1 MKIIG
6 LTGGIGSGKST
17 VAGYFKEL
25 GIPVFDSDL
34 EAKKLMNE
42 NRELRHQ
49 IIDLFGKNAYKGDF
63 LNREYIAGKVFE
75 DSELLERLNG
85 LVHPAVR
92 LKFQDWVSKQ
102 DAPYVIQEAAILF
115 EHGAYKLLDEM
126 ILVWAPK
133 ELRIKR
139 VMKRDSKSR
148 DQVLARMENQW
159 GDTEKTALSDHIIE
173 NIHLEE
179 TQKQVQGIHAA
190 ILNKSRAEGF

>member
-34 EAKKLMNE
+34 EAKILMNE
-42 NRELRHQ
+42 DQGLRDS
-49 IIDLFGKNAYKGDF
+49 IINLFGEKAYQKDI
-63 LNREYIAGKVFE
+63 LNREYLAKKVFR
-75 DSELLERLNG
+75 DSELLKDLNE

-92 LKFQDWVSKQ
+92 KKFQDWVSEQ

-139 VMKRDSKSR
+139 VMKRDSTSR
-148 DQVLARMENQW
+148 EQVLARMENQW

-173 NIHLEE
+173 NIHLKE
-179 TQKQVQGIHAA
+179 TQKQVKGIHAA

>member
-34 EAKKLMNE
+34 EAKILMNE
-42 NRELRHQ
+42 DQGLRDS
-49 IIDLFGKNAYKGDF
+49 IINLFGEKAYQKDI
-63 LNREYIAGKVFE
+63 LNREYLAKKVFR
-75 DSELLERLNG
+75 DSELLKDLNE

-92 LKFQDWVSKQ
+92 QKFQDWVSEQ

-139 VMKRDSKSR
+139 VMKRDSTSR
-148 DQVLARMENQW
+148 EQVLARMENQW

-173 NIHLEE
+173 NIHLKE
-179 TQKQVQGIHAA
+179 TQKQVKGIHAA

>member
-17 VAGYFKEL
+17 VAGYFKQL
-25 GIPVFDSDL
+25 GVPVFDSDQ
-34 EAKKLMNE
+34 EAKKLMKE
-42 NRELRHQ
+42 DKELRNQ
-49 IIDLFGKNAYKGDF
+49 IMGLFGDEAYKGDI
-63 LNREYIAGKVFE
+63 LNREYIAERVFQ
-75 DSELLERLNG
+75 DADLLERLNG

-92 LKFQDWVSKQ
+92 QKFKDWVNKQ

-148 DQVLARMENQW
+148 DQVLARMANQW

-179 TQKQVQGIHAA
+179 TQKQVQDIHAE

>member
-17 VAGYFKEL
+17 VAGFFREL

-42 NRELRHQ
+42 NEELRDQ
-49 IIDLFGKNAYKGDF
+49 IIGLFGEKAYHQDG
-63 LNREYIAGKVFE
+63 LNRAYLAEKVFE
-75 DSELLERLNG
+75 DPKLLERLNG
-85 LVHPAVR
+85 LVHPVVR
-92 LKFQDWVSKQ
+92 QKFQDWVNKQ

-139 VMKRDSKSR
+139 VIKRDSTSR
-148 DQVLARMENQW
+148 EQVLARMETQW

-173 NIHLEE
+173 NIHLKE
-179 TQKQVQGIHAA
+179 TQKQVQGIHAS

>member
-34 EAKKLMNE
+34 VAKILMNE
-42 NRELRHQ
+42 DQGLRDS
-49 IIDLFGKNAYKGDF
+49 IIKLFGEKAYNKDV
-63 LNREYIAGKVFE
+63 LNREYLAKKVFR

-92 LKFQDWVSKQ
+92 QKFQDWLSEQ

-139 VMKRDSKSR
+139 VMKRDSTSR
-148 DQVLARMENQW
+148 EQVLARMENQW

-173 NIHLEE
+173 NIHLKE

>member
-17 VAGYFKEL
+17 VAEYFRGL
-25 GIPVFDSDL
+25 DIPVFDSDL

-42 NRELRHQ
+42 NKNLQSE
-49 IIDLFGKNAYKGDF
+49 IIGLFGEKAYNNGI
-63 LNREYIAGKVFE
+63 LNREFLAGKVFQ
-75 DSELLERLNG
+75 DPNLLGRLNE

-92 LKFQDWVSKQ
+92 REFRDWVSKQ

-139 VMKRDSKSR
+139 VMKRDSKTR
-148 DQVLARMENQW
+148 QQVLARMENQW
-159 GDTEKTALSDHIIE
+159 GDTEKTALSDYIIE
-173 NIHLEE
+173 NIHLKE
-179 TQKQVQGIHAA
+179 TQKQVSAIHAS
-190 ILNKSRAEGF
+190 ILNKSRAERF

>member
-34 EAKKLMNE
+34 EAKILMNE
-42 NRELRHQ
+42 DKGLRDS
-49 IIDLFGKNAYKGDF
+49 IIKLFGEKAYHKDM
-63 LNREYIAGKVFE
+63 LNREYLAKKVFR
-75 DSELLERLNG
+75 DSELLKGLNG

-92 LKFQDWVSKQ
+92 QKFQDWVSEQ

-139 VMKRDSKSR
+139 VMKRDSTSR
-148 DQVLARMENQW
+148 EQVLARMESQW

-173 NIHLEE
+173 NIHLKE
-179 TQKQVQGIHAA
+179 TQKQVQGIHTA